1 MTNLVSAPPGRARF
15 MSGAIRRA
23 LIAVVLVGSLA
34 GCGSSPSTANQ
45 TTLVAST
52 ATGSAEVPELLQ
64 FTARLVG
71 GGEFA
76 GADYAGRA
84 TAFWFWAPT

>member
-1 MTNLVSAPPGRARF
+1 MPNPVSARPDRSAVGR
-15 MSGAIRRA
+15 GAFGRTLAAIV
-23 LIAVVLVGSLA
+23 LLGSLVG
-34 GCGSSPSTANQ
+34 CGRSTSTDNQ
-45 TTLVAST
+45 RAVDHGG
-52 ATGSAEVPELLQ
+52 ATGVAEVPELLQ
-64 FTARLVG
+64 FTAPLVG